1 MAGRKKKNVENSARD
16 KERGLSADDWNSSRG
31 NISRDEFQLRKSQ
44 LEDIQARAH
53 DVGDLRVELA
63 AIQELNK
70 LCGLYSEPVE
80 NGESAA
86 VEIARLHLEG
96 TGVVEKGLPFE
107 ELARRIAAVVAQ
119 NLDALK
125 IAYE

>member
-1 MAGRKKKNVENSARD
+1 MARRKKNEIHDVKPKTGATI
-16 KERGLSADDWNSSRG
+16 G
-31 NISRDEFQLRKSQ
+31 DEFQIRKNQ

-53 DVGDLRVELA
+53 DDGDLRAELA

-80 NGESAA
+80 NGESASA
-86 VEIARLHLEG
+86 EIARLHLEG
-96 TGVVEKGLPFE
+96 TGVVEKGLPLE
-107 ELARRIAAVVAQ
+107 ELARRVAAILAS

-125 IAYE
+125 VADE

>member
-1 MAGRKKKNVENSARD
+1 MARKKKNSTQNVET
-16 KERGLSADDWNSSRG
+16 LSK
-31 NISRDEFQLRKSQ
+31 DEFLVRKEQ
-44 LEDIQARAH
+44 LEDIQARAKN
-53 DVGDLRVELA
+53 DGDLRAELA

-96 TGVVEKGLPFE
+96 TGVVEKGLPIE
-107 ELARRIAAVVAQ
+107 ELARRIAAILAA
-119 NLDALK
+119 NIDALK

>member
-1 MAGRKKKNVENSARD
+1 MARRKKNEIHDVKPKTGAAI
-16 KERGLSADDWNSSRG
+16 G
-31 NISRDEFQLRKSQ
+31 DEFQIRKNQ

-53 DVGDLRVELA
+53 DDGDLRAELA

-80 NGESAA
+80 SGESAA

-96 TGVVEKGLPFE
+96 TGVVEKGLPIE
-107 ELARRIAAVVAQ
+107 ELARRIAAVVAS

-125 IAYE
+125 TAYD